1 MLTVV
6 VIADR
11 TTYTM
16 RKNYGVQLKC
26 LDTVLETVLLH
37 MFMMVVVPPT
47 TWFRLGNKGTYVP
60 LLRQLA
66 GGITGKQC

>member
-26 LDTVLETVLLH
+26 LDTVLETVLLILERGS
-37 MFMMVVVPPT
+37 FT
-47 TWFRLGNKGTYVP
+47 DDTYTEDQSAEADSSGRS
-60 LLRQLA
+60 LRELF
-66 GGITGKQC
+66 CF